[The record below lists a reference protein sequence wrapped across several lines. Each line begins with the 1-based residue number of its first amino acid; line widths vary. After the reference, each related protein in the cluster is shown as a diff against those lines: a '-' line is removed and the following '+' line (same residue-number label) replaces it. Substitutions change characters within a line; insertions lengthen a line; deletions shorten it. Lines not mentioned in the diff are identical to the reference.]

1 MIAKLPIFCSSSAL
15 ASEKHRFLVQFP
27 HFARFTDRSG
37 RSTFCIFVQHQ
48 FSGGL
53 LMRICEI
60 VALDPHLSLRICL
73 DFIFK
78 SASTLTRRVKGTLT
92 PVISLTHRVK
102 GRTLSTSLQVG
113 IYSNPQS
120 EGHTHTGSFF
130 HTQSEGEHSP
140 SLSHTRTLAL
150 FHKVEGSLT
159 HSKVGYTLTRSL
171 TSQSRTQS

>member
-1 MIAKLPIFCSSSAL
+1 
-15 ASEKHRFLVQFP
+15 
-27 HFARFTDRSG
+27 
-37 RSTFCIFVQHQ
+37 
-48 FSGGL
+48 
-53 LMRICEI
+53 MRISEI

-92 PVISLTHRVK
+92 PVISLTDRVK

-140 SLSHTRTLAL
+140 SLSHTYPRS
-150 FHKVEGSLT
+150 FPQSRGLT
-159 HSKVGYTLTRSL
+159 HSLQGWIYTHSVTDLPVSHTELRAHPLAIPLSHPVWRAPSRQLHFISYSEKRARSVSL
-171 TSQSRTQS
+171 SDIHIK